1 MLKVFKKHTKNQ
13 KGMTLVELLAV
24 VVILGIIAA
33 VAIIAINN
41 VIDNSRRDAI
51 RSDAIQLINAANLYK
66 SERGDLPKNIE
77 DLSDYVELSN
87 EWKDAAGDGE
97 NTFTTKGGKTAIS
110 AVGSN
115 DKVSITFKKAT
126 IQEINNADKKAT
138 TIGN

>member
-66 SERGDLPKNIE
+66 SENGELPSKIS

-87 EWKDAAGDGE
+87 DWNNDGTF
-97 NTFTTKGGKTAIS
+97 NTINGKTAIS
-110 AVGSN
+110 ATGKN
-115 DKVSITFKKAT
+115 KDVSITFTNATIQDINNAGKKAT
-126 IQEINNADKKAT
+126 EIP
-138 TIGN
+138 